1 MADITVQVSSA
12 GLTAYGASDWGSQTY
27 GGDQSTSTTL
37 GSADAFNNE
46 GWGRLSWGSLTWD
59 QDFEN
64 QTIQVTTPG
73 KGTVWGSDV
82 WGDAEWG
89 QISGMDTDQG
99 SVQATISVAPSITG
113 EQLNTTVN
121 NVVSG
126 ASALVTPSV
135 PAPNSSISV
144 SSVFG
149 GELNVVQV
157 SSPSNDEWGT
167 EPYGQGFWG
176 VGDGITIFIGT
187 ETEHIADANVYPSG
201 TQASF
206 QAVGTVEVPVVIEN
220 GFELTLSQGDA
231 FGGELVVV
239 EVSSPTNDEWGTEYW
254 GAGQW
259 GVGDGITIIIG
270 TETENTG
277 TGSVTLTGEEINVTT
292 DTLEQ
297 ASIYSFT
304 GEELNISTDG
314 VFGGPNI
321 EVQVRTASA
330 VNWGYAPYGEGQ
342 WGQGVGTDIGIGGEE
357 VATPSIEVNVTGIP
371 TTTNVE
377 DVSISGTATL
387 DLTGIEI
394 TTFIGDEDAFTN
406 VTAQVS
412 GQQIGPFVI
421 GDYAAGISILV
432 EPIGVTSTASTGII
446 GLNAWA
452 VVDPGNAPTW
462 TVVDIAA

>member
-12 GLTAYGASDWGSQTY
+12 GLTAYGANAYGVGNY
-27 GGDQSTSTTL
+27 GGDSNPTIQVQT
-37 GSADAFNNE
+37 ADAYNLSGWGGITWGYAQWGNLNDVTVNVTSLSTLQTYTGDE
-46 GWGRLSWGSLTWD
+46 AATPNQGWGRLTWSYLPWGQAF
-59 QDFEN
+59 QDE
-64 QTIQVTTPG
+64 TVQVTTPG
-73 KGTVWGSDV
+73 TGTVWGSDV

-126 ASALVTPSV
+126 TSALVTPSV

-220 GFELTLSQGDA
+220 GFQLTLSQGNA
-231 FGGELVVV
+231 FGGEVV
-239 EVSSPTNDEWGTEYW
+239 EV
-254 GAGQW
+254 Q
-259 GVGDGITIIIG
+259 
-270 TETENTG
+270 
-277 TGSVTLTGEEINVTT
+277 VT
-292 DTLEQ
+292 
-297 ASIYSFT
+297 
-304 GEELNISTDG
+304 
-314 VFGGPNI
+314 
-321 EVQVRTASA
+321 TASA
-330 VNWGYAPYGEGQ
+330 TNWGYAPYGEGQ

-357 VATPSIEVNVTGIP
+357 VAVPSVEVPVNNTNLTINSFANNQPTITADANTLQTGEELTTVLGNEDAIPNTQVDVTGI
-371 TTTNVE
+371 E
-377 DVSISGTATL
+377 L
-387 DLTGIEI
+387 
-394 TTFIGDEDAFTN
+394 
-406 VTAQVS
+406 
-412 GQQIGPFVI
+412 GPIVI
-421 GDYAAGISILV
+421 GDFLAGISAEV
-432 EPIGVTSTASTGII
+432 TPTGVTATTSTGII

-452 VVDPGNAPTW
+452 VVDPGTAPTW

>member
-1 MADITVQVSSA
+1 MSTTWGQY
-12 GLTAYGASDWGSQTY
+12 TWGSNSWESDLNTVTPSSNTISISTNDVAAFPLNGW
-27 GGDQSTSTTL
+27 GGQQWGANLWGNLTDNGAEVSGIQITTSL
-37 GSADAFNNE
+37 GAETVDGEINS
-46 GWGRLSWGSLTWD
+46 GWGRQTWGINGWGILGTL
-59 QDFEN
+59 QLQGN
-64 QTIQVTTPG
+64 QINTAVQSVTVDAQIQLG
-73 KGTVWGSDV
+73 WGGLY
-82 WGDAEWG
+82 WGAGEWG
-89 QISGMDTDQG
+89 ELSSPEVQLTGQLINTTTDTVTIEANANVDVTGQQRSITTGDEVAGTSVLLTLNPLTQLDIDTDG
-99 SVQATISVAPSITG
+99 
-113 EQLNTTVN
+113 
-121 NVVSG
+121 
-126 ASALVTPSV
+126 
-135 PAPNSSISV
+135 
-144 SSVFG
+144 VF
-149 GELNVVQV
+149 
-157 SSPSNDEWGT
+157 
-167 EPYGQGFWG
+167 
-176 VGDGITIFIGT
+176 
-187 ETEHIADANVYPSG
+187 A
-201 TQASF
+201 
-206 QAVGTVEVPVVIEN
+206 
-220 GFELTLSQGDA
+220 
-231 FGGELVVV
+231 GELVIV
-239 EVSSPTNDEWGTEYW
+239 EVSSPANDEWGTEYW

-292 DTLEQ
+292 DTLGQ

-330 VNWGYAPYGEGQ
+330 VNWGYAPYGEGE

-421 GDYAAGISILV
+421 GDYAAGISIIV
-432 EPIGVTSTASTGII
+432 EPTGVTSTVSTGIMGI
-446 GLNAWA
+446 NAWA
-452 VVDPGNAPTW
+452 VVDPGTAPTW

>member
-12 GLTAYGASDWGSQTY
+12 GLTAYGANAYGVGNY
-27 GGDQSTSTTL
+27 GGDSNPTIQVQTADAYNLSGWGGITWGYAQWGNLNDVSLQLTGLTTLQTSTGDEAATP
-37 GSADAFNNE
+37 NQ
-46 GWGRLSWGSLTWD
+46 GWGRLTWSYLPWGQAF
-59 QDFEN
+59 QDE
-64 QTIQVTTPG
+64 TVQVTTPG
-73 KGTVWGSDV
+73 TGTVWGSDV

-89 QISGMDTDQG
+89 QISGIDTDQG
-99 SVQATISVAPSITG
+99 SVQATISVAPSVTAVS
-113 EQLNTTVN
+113 LNTTVN

-126 ASALVTPSV
+126 TSALVTPSV

-220 GFELTLSQGDA
+220 GFQLTLSQGNA
-231 FGGELVVV
+231 FGGEVV
-239 EVSSPTNDEWGTEYW
+239 EV
-254 GAGQW
+254 Q
-259 GVGDGITIIIG
+259 
-270 TETENTG
+270 
-277 TGSVTLTGEEINVTT
+277 VT
-292 DTLEQ
+292 
-297 ASIYSFT
+297 
-304 GEELNISTDG
+304 
-314 VFGGPNI
+314 
-321 EVQVRTASA
+321 TASA
-330 VNWGYAPYGEGQ
+330 TNWGYAPYGEGQ

-357 VATPSIEVNVTGIP
+357 VATPSVEVDVIGIA

-421 GDYAAGISILV
+421 GDYAAGISIIV
-432 EPIGVTSTASTGII
+432 EPTGVTSTVSTGIMGI
-446 GLNAWA
+446 NAWA
-452 VVDPGNAPTW
+452 VVDPGTAPTW

>member
-99 SVQATISVAPSITG
+99 SVQATISVAPQITG
-113 EQLNTTVN
+113 EELNTTTDTAIA
-121 NVVSG
+121 G
-126 ASALVTPSV
+126 ASAEITLTNSNLTTTTDVT
-135 PAPNSSISV
+135 
-144 SSVFG
+144 SVFG
-149 GELNVVQV
+149 GELVVVEV
-157 SSPSNDEWGT
+157 SSPANDEWGT
-167 EPYGQGFWG
+167 DKWSAGQWG
-176 VGDGITIFIGT
+176 VGDGITLFVGT

-206 QAVGTVEVPVVIEN
+206 QAVGTVEIPAVIEN

-239 EVSSPTNDEWGTEYW
+239 EVT
-254 GAGQW
+254 
-259 GVGDGITIIIG
+259 
-270 TETENTG
+270 
-277 TGSVTLTGEEINVTT
+277 
-292 DTLEQ
+292 
-297 ASIYSFT
+297 
-304 GEELNISTDG
+304 
-314 VFGGPNI
+314 
-321 EVQVRTASA
+321 TASA
-330 VNWGYAPYGEGQ
+330 TNWGYAPFGEGQ

-357 VATPSIEVNVTGIP
+357 VAVPSVEVPVNNTNLTINSFANNQPTITADANTLQTGEELTTVLGNEDAIPNTQVDVTGI
-371 TTTNVE
+371 
-377 DVSISGTATL
+377 
-387 DLTGIEI
+387 
-394 TTFIGDEDAFTN
+394 
-406 VTAQVS
+406 
-412 GQQIGPFVI
+412 QIGPFVI
-421 GDYAAGISILV
+421 GDYQPGING
-432 EPIGVTSTASTGII
+432 EAFPTGVTATTSTGII

-452 VVDPGNAPTW
+452 VVDPGTAPTW

>member
-12 GLTAYGASDWGSQTY
+12 GLTAYGANAYGVGNY
-27 GGDQSTSTTL
+27 GGDSNPTIQVQTADAYNLSGWGGITWGYAQWGNLNDVSLQLTGLTTLQTSTGDEAATP
-37 GSADAFNNE
+37 NQ
-46 GWGRLSWGSLTWD
+46 GWGRLTWSYLPWGQAF
-59 QDFEN
+59 QDE
-64 QTIQVTTPG
+64 TVQVTTPG
-73 KGTVWGSDV
+73 TGTVWGSDV

-99 SVQATISVAPSITG
+99 SVQATISVAPQLTG
-113 EQLNTTVN
+113 EELNTTTDTAIA
-121 NVVSG
+121 G
-126 ASALVTPSV
+126 ASAEITLTNSNLTTTTDVT
-135 PAPNSSISV
+135 
-144 SSVFG
+144 SVFG

-220 GFELTLSQGDA
+220 GFQLTLSQGNA
-231 FGGELVVV
+231 FGGEVV
-239 EVSSPTNDEWGTEYW
+239 EV
-254 GAGQW
+254 Q
-259 GVGDGITIIIG
+259 
-270 TETENTG
+270 
-277 TGSVTLTGEEINVTT
+277 VT
-292 DTLEQ
+292 
-297 ASIYSFT
+297 
-304 GEELNISTDG
+304 
-314 VFGGPNI
+314 
-321 EVQVRTASA
+321 TASA
-330 VNWGYAPYGEGQ
+330 TNWGYAPYGEGQ

-421 GDYAAGISILV
+421 GDYAAGISIIV
-432 EPIGVTSTASTGII
+432 EPTGVTSTVSTGIMGI
-446 GLNAWA
+446 NAWA
-452 VVDPGNAPTW
+452 VVDPGTAPTW

>member
-46 GWGRLSWGSLTWD
+46 GWGRLSWNSLVWG
-59 QDFEN
+59 QDFEDI
-64 QTIQVTTPG
+64 TIQVTTPG
-73 KGTVWGSDV
+73 RATTWGYDV

-89 QISGMDTDQG
+89 QITGIDTDLG
-99 SVQATISVAPSITG
+99 SADLTVSVDASITG

-126 ASALVTPSV
+126 TSALVTPSV

-220 GFELTLSQGDA
+220 GFQLTLSQGNA
-231 FGGELVVV
+231 FGGEVV
-239 EVSSPTNDEWGTEYW
+239 EV
-254 GAGQW
+254 Q
-259 GVGDGITIIIG
+259 
-270 TETENTG
+270 
-277 TGSVTLTGEEINVTT
+277 VT
-292 DTLEQ
+292 
-297 ASIYSFT
+297 
-304 GEELNISTDG
+304 
-314 VFGGPNI
+314 
-321 EVQVRTASA
+321 TASA
-330 VNWGYAPYGEGQ
+330 TNWGYAPYGEGQ

-357 VATPSIEVNVTGIP
+357 VATPSVEVPVNNTNLTINSFANNQPTITADANTLQTGEELTTVLSNAGGVPNTKVDVTGI
-371 TTTNVE
+371 
-377 DVSISGTATL
+377 
-387 DLTGIEI
+387 
-394 TTFIGDEDAFTN
+394 
-406 VTAQVS
+406 
-412 GQQIGPFVI
+412 QIGPFVI
-421 GDYAAGISILV
+421 GDYQPGING
-432 EPIGVTSTASTGII
+432 EAFPTGVTATTSTGII

-452 VVDPGNAPTW
+452 VVDPGTAPTW

>member
-46 GWGRLSWGSLTWD
+46 GWGRLSWNSLVWG
-59 QDFEN
+59 QDFEDI
-64 QTIQVTTPG
+64 TIQVTTPG
-73 KGTVWGSDV
+73 RATTWGYDV

-89 QISGMDTDQG
+89 QITGIDTDLG
-99 SVQATISVAPSITG
+99 SADLTVSVDASITG

-126 ASALVTPSV
+126 TSALVTPSV

-220 GFELTLSQGDA
+220 GFQLTLSQGNA
-231 FGGELVVV
+231 FGGEVV
-239 EVSSPTNDEWGTEYW
+239 EV
-254 GAGQW
+254 Q
-259 GVGDGITIIIG
+259 
-270 TETENTG
+270 
-277 TGSVTLTGEEINVTT
+277 VT
-292 DTLEQ
+292 
-297 ASIYSFT
+297 
-304 GEELNISTDG
+304 
-314 VFGGPNI
+314 
-321 EVQVRTASA
+321 TASA
-330 VNWGYAPYGEGQ
+330 TNWGYAPYGEGQ

-357 VATPSIEVNVTGIP
+357 VATPSVEVPVNNTNLTINSFANNQPTITADANTLQTGEELTTVLSNAGGVPNTQVDVTGI
-371 TTTNVE
+371 
-377 DVSISGTATL
+377 
-387 DLTGIEI
+387 
-394 TTFIGDEDAFTN
+394 
-406 VTAQVS
+406 
-412 GQQIGPFVI
+412 QIGPFVI
-421 GDYAAGISILV
+421 GDYQPGING
-432 EPIGVTSTASTGII
+432 EAFPTGVTATTSTGII

-452 VVDPGNAPTW
+452 VVDPGTAPTW

>member
-46 GWGRLSWGSLTWD
+46 GWGRLSWNSLVWG
-59 QDFEN
+59 QDFEDI
-64 QTIQVTTPG
+64 TIQVTTPG
-73 KGTVWGSDV
+73 RATTWGYDV

-89 QISGMDTDQG
+89 QITGIDTDLG
-99 SVQATISVAPSITG
+99 SADLTVSVDASITG

-121 NVVSG
+121 NIVSG
-126 ASALVTPSV
+126 TSALVTPSV

-220 GFELTLSQGDA
+220 GFQLTLSQGNA
-231 FGGELVVV
+231 FGGEVV
-239 EVSSPTNDEWGTEYW
+239 EV
-254 GAGQW
+254 Q
-259 GVGDGITIIIG
+259 
-270 TETENTG
+270 
-277 TGSVTLTGEEINVTT
+277 VT
-292 DTLEQ
+292 
-297 ASIYSFT
+297 
-304 GEELNISTDG
+304 
-314 VFGGPNI
+314 
-321 EVQVRTASA
+321 TASA
-330 VNWGYAPYGEGQ
+330 TNWGYAPYGEGQ

-357 VATPSIEVNVTGIP
+357 VATPSVEVPVNNTNLTINSFANNQPTITADANTLQTGEELTTVLSNAGGVPNTQVDVTGI
-371 TTTNVE
+371 
-377 DVSISGTATL
+377 
-387 DLTGIEI
+387 
-394 TTFIGDEDAFTN
+394 
-406 VTAQVS
+406 
-412 GQQIGPFVI
+412 QIGPFVI
-421 GDYAAGISILV
+421 GDYQPGING
-432 EPIGVTSTASTGII
+432 EAFPTGVTATTSTGII

-452 VVDPGNAPTW
+452 VVDPGTAPTW

>member
-12 GLTAYGASDWGSQTY
+12 GLTAYGALAYGKNTY
-27 GGDQSTSTTL
+27 GGEGSPIIQTQNVEAYNISGWGGITWGYAQWGNLNDVTVNVTSLTTLQTSTGDEAATP
-37 GSADAFNNE
+37 NQ
-46 GWGRLSWGSLTWD
+46 GWGRLTWSYLPWGQSFED
-59 QDFEN
+59 Q
-64 QTIQVTTPG
+64 TVSVTTPG
-73 KGTVWGSDV
+73 RATTWGYDV
-82 WGDAEWG
+82 WGDSEWG

-99 SVQATISVAPSITG
+99 SVQATISVAPSVTAIS
-113 EQLNTTVN
+113 LNTTVN

-126 ASALVTPSV
+126 TSALVTPSV

-220 GFELTLSQGDA
+220 GFQLTLSQGNA
-231 FGGELVVV
+231 FGGEVV
-239 EVSSPTNDEWGTEYW
+239 EV
-254 GAGQW
+254 Q
-259 GVGDGITIIIG
+259 
-270 TETENTG
+270 
-277 TGSVTLTGEEINVTT
+277 VT
-292 DTLEQ
+292 
-297 ASIYSFT
+297 
-304 GEELNISTDG
+304 
-314 VFGGPNI
+314 
-321 EVQVRTASA
+321 TASA
-330 VNWGYAPYGEGQ
+330 TNWGYAPYGEGQ

-357 VATPSIEVNVTGIP
+357 VATPSVEVPVNNTNLTINSFANNQPTITADANTLQTGEELSVTLG
-371 TTTNVE
+371 NE
-377 DVSISGTATL
+377 EATPNTQVN
-387 DLTGIEI
+387 LTGI
-394 TTFIGDEDAFTN
+394 
-406 VTAQVS
+406 
-412 GQQIGPFVI
+412 QIGPFVI
-421 GDYAAGISILV
+421 GDYQPGING
-432 EPIGVTSTASTGII
+432 EAFPTGVTATTSTGII

>member
-12 GLTAYGASDWGSQTY
+12 GLTAYGANAYGVGNY
-27 GGDQSTSTTL
+27 GGDSNPTIQVQT
-37 GSADAFNNE
+37 ADAYNLSGWGGITWGYAQWGNLNDVTVNVTSLSTLQTYTGDE
-46 GWGRLSWGSLTWD
+46 AATPNQGWGRLTWSYLPWGQAF
-59 QDFEN
+59 QDE
-64 QTIQVTTPG
+64 TVQVTTPG
-73 KGTVWGSDV
+73 TGTVWGSDV

-220 GFELTLSQGDA
+220 GFQLTLSQGNA
-231 FGGELVVV
+231 FGGEVV
-239 EVSSPTNDEWGTEYW
+239 EV
-254 GAGQW
+254 Q
-259 GVGDGITIIIG
+259 
-270 TETENTG
+270 
-277 TGSVTLTGEEINVTT
+277 VT
-292 DTLEQ
+292 
-297 ASIYSFT
+297 
-304 GEELNISTDG
+304 
-314 VFGGPNI
+314 
-321 EVQVRTASA
+321 TASA
-330 VNWGYAPYGEGQ
+330 TNWGYAPYGEGQ

-421 GDYAAGISILV
+421 GDYAAGISIIV
-432 EPIGVTSTASTGII
+432 EPTGVTSTVSTGIMGI
-446 GLNAWA
+446 NAWA
-452 VVDPGNAPTW
+452 VVDPGTAPTW